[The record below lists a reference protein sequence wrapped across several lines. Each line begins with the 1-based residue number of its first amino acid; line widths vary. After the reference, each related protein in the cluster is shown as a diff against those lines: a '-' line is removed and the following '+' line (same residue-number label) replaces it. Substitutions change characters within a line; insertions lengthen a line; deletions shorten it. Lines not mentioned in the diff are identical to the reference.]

1 MILQKPEQ
9 KDVIKYPCKVEITK
23 GNKVVEILPTAQ
35 KIVEKEKK
43 AEKGA
48 KDKRNKHQF
57 REGEQ
62 KKA

>member
-23 GNKVVEILPTAQ
+23 GNKVVEVLPLNE

-43 AEKGA
+43 SEKLA
-48 KDKRNKHQF
+48 KEKRGQKNEF
-57 REGEQ
+57 REG
-62 KKA
+62 

>member
-23 GNKVVEILPTAQ
+23 GNKVVEVLPLNE

-43 AEKGA
+43 SEKLA
-48 KDKRNKHQF
+48 K
-57 REGEQ
+57 
-62 KKA
+62 

>member
-23 GNKVVEILPTAQ
+23 GNRVIEVLPTVE

-43 AEKGA
+43 SEKIG
-48 KDKRNKHQF
+48 KDKR
-57 REGEQ
+57 GQ
-62 KKA
+62 KNELRDG